1 MQVGALL
8 LALAAQD
15 TAYARAESLLAAH
28 DLPAARRAAEQL
40 VARYPHVAR
49 AHLILGRVWLAWP
62 VIGRYYALS
71 EFRFATKLAPGDPRP
86 LYWQVRVGHHL
97 GSDEGEVIVRE
108 AILRIFRLTADYEDC
123 WALFEQIY
131 HNERIWRRADQA
143 LARHPDDLVALE
155 RRAQIALALQEPGRA
170 DSLAALVLARRTPHV
185 PAYLQRAEAAFAA
198 GRDRAGHAWYDSALV
213 NANLDS
219 TGALWDQVWMI
230 AAPADMARER
240 ATSPGERRRFFAWF
254 WGRRDPNLVT
264 PENERVAEHF
274 RRLAYVRRAY
284 HLLHPFATYHT
295 SPERRAVVGSFERDA
310 LGAWA
315 GELEGLYP
323 EHSTDGF
330 LAAHRLGPDVRHAND
345 TVGARTVASLANLDA
360 RGLLW
365 IRHGRP
371 DEMLNGVPDV
381 CRPTQA
387 LPGLDLEGWRYNTA
401 EGTLCVALHR
411 PRGAGDFILAPVNG
425 RQARSARILMA
436 SDRTSVPATL
446 QAQGWSA
453 FFKSDVDG
461 NTDLYVRNQPETAAV
476 VLWDTGG
483 AGEIVRA
490 AGAGVLSVSAP
501 PGLYALGLDVD
512 SAGALGRVRQPVRL
526 PRFSSTTLGLSSLVL
541 AQGDTLT
548 DRVTALEGMAADLA
562 YPAGRSL
569 AAYAEVY
576 GLTRDRRDRAT
587 YRVRY
592 SFTPLRSLVARV
604 LGGGSPVVFEFERQG
619 AWQGTIPERLVIEP
633 GRLPRGRYR
642 VTLAVTDLPSNV
654 KSETVA
660 VEITIR

>member
-1 MQVGALL
+1 MLVGALL
-8 LALAAQD
+8 LTLAAQD
-15 TAYARAESLLAAH
+15 TGYARAESLLAAR
-28 DLPAARRAAEQL
+28 DLPAARRAAEHL
-40 VARYPHVAR
+40 VAVYPRDAR
-49 AHLILGRVWLAWP
+49 ARMILGRVWLAWP
-62 VIGRYYALS
+62 VIGRYTALS
-71 EFRFATKLAPGDPRP
+71 EFRVATTLAPDDPRP
-86 LYWQVRVGHHL
+86 LYWQVRVGQYL
-97 GSDEGEVIVRE
+97 GSDEGEVVVRE
-108 AILRIFRLTADYEDC
+108 AILRIFRLTPDYEDC

-131 HNERIWRRADQA
+131 HNQNIWRRADHA
-143 LARHPDDLVALE
+143 LAHHPDDLVALE

-170 DSLAALVLARRTPHV
+170 DSLAALVLARRRPHV
-185 PAYLQRAEAAFAA
+185 PAYLQRAEAAFTAN
-198 GRDRAGHAWYDSALV
+198 RDRAGHAWYDSALV
-213 NANLDS
+213 YADLDS
-219 TGALWDQVWMI
+219 TGALWDQVWTI
-230 AAPADMARER
+230 AAPAEMTRER

-254 WGRRDPNLVT
+254 WERRDPNLVT

-274 RRLAYVRRAY
+274 RRLAYVRRTY

-323 EHSTDGF
+323 EQSTDGL

-381 CRPTQA
+381 CRPTEP
-387 LPGLDLEGWRYNTA
+387 LPGLDLEGWRYNTP

-436 SDRTSVPATL
+436 SDRTTVPATL
-446 QAQGWSA
+446 QALGWSA
-453 FFKSDVDG
+453 FFKSDADG
-461 NTDLYVRNQPETAAV
+461 NTDMYVRTQPETAAV

-483 AGEIVRA
+483 AEEIVRA
-490 AGAGVLSVSAP
+490 AGAGVLMVSAP

-526 PRFSSTTLGLSSLVL
+526 PRFSSTSLGLSSLVL
-541 AQGDTLT
+541 AEGDTLT
-548 DRVTALEGMAADLA
+548 DRTTALEGMAADLA

-576 GLTRDRRDRAT
+576 GLTSDRRDRVT

-592 SFTPLRSLVARV
+592 SFTPLRSIVARV

-619 AWQGTIPERLVIEP
+619 AWQGTIEERLVIEP
-633 GRLPRGRYR
+633 GRLPPGRYR
-642 VTLAVTDLPSNV
+642 VTLAVTDVPSNV

-660 VEITIR
+660 VEISIR

>member
-1 MQVGALL
+1 M
-8 LALAAQD
+8 AAQD
-15 TAYARAESLLAAH
+15 SAYARAESLLAAN
-28 DLPAARRAAEQL
+28 DLPAGRRAAEHL
-40 VARYPHVAR
+40 VAAYPQEAR

-62 VIGRYYALS
+62 VIGRYNALS
-71 EFRFATKLAPGDPRP
+71 EFRAATKLAPGDPQP
-86 LYWQVRVGHHL
+86 LYWQVRVGQYL
-97 GSDEGEVIVRE
+97 GSDDGQVVVRE
-108 AILRIFRLTADYEDC
+108 AILRIFQLTPDYEDC

-131 HNERIWRRADQA
+131 HNEGIWRRADRA
-143 LARHPDDLVALE
+143 LARHPDDLLGLE

-170 DSLAALVLARRTPHV
+170 DSLAALVLARRARHV
-185 PAYLQRAEAAFAA
+185 PAYLQRAEAAFAM
-198 GRDRAGHAWYDSALV
+198 GRDSAGLAWYDSALV
-213 NANLDS
+213 YADLDS
-219 TGALWDQVWMI
+219 TGGLWDQIWMI
-230 AAPADMARER
+230 AAPAEMARER
-240 ATSPGERRRFFAWF
+240 TTPPEERRRFFAWF
-254 WGRRDPNLVT
+254 WERRDPNLVT

-274 RRLAYVRRAY
+274 RRLAYVRRIY

-295 SPERRAVVGSFERDA
+295 SPGRRAVIASYERDA

-323 EHSTDGF
+323 GVSTDGL
-330 LAAHRLGPDVRHAND
+330 LAARRFGPDVRHSND

-371 DEMLNGVPDV
+371 DEMVNGVPDA
-381 CRPTQA
+381 CRPTQPQ
-387 LPGLDLEGWRYNTA
+387 PGLDLEGWRYNTA

-411 PRGAGDFILAPVNG
+411 PRGAGDFILAPVNR

-436 SDRTSVPATL
+436 SDRTTVPAML
-446 QAQGWSA
+446 EAQGWSA
-453 FFKSDVDG
+453 FFKSDALG
-461 NTDLYVRNQPETAAV
+461 NTDMYVRTGPETAAV
-476 VLWDTGG
+476 VLWATGG
-483 AGEIVRA
+483 AGETVRA
-490 AGAGVLSVSAP
+490 AGTGVLSVSAP

-512 SAGALGRVRQPVRL
+512 SAGALGRVRRSVRL
-526 PRFSSTTLGLSSLVL
+526 PRFSSAILGLSSLVL
-541 AQGDTLT
+541 TPADTLT
-548 DRVTALEGMAADLA
+548 DRATALEGMEADLT

-576 GLTRDRRDRAT
+576 GLTSDRRDRAT

-592 SFTPLRSLVARV
+592 TFTPLRSIVGRV
-604 LGGGSPVVFEFERQG
+604 LGGGSPVVFEFDRES
-619 AWQGTIPERLVIEP
+619 AWHETIPERLVIEP

-660 VEITIR
+660 LEITIR

>member
-1 MQVGALL
+1 MV
-8 LALAAQD
+8 
-15 TAYARAESLLAAH
+15 
-28 DLPAARRAAEQL
+28 
-40 VARYPHVAR
+40 
-49 AHLILGRVWLAWP
+49 
-62 VIGRYYALS
+62 
-71 EFRFATKLAPGDPRP
+71 
-86 LYWQVRVGHHL
+86 
-97 GSDEGEVIVRE
+97 
-108 AILRIFRLTADYEDC
+108 
-123 WALFEQIY
+123 
-131 HNERIWRRADQA
+131 
-143 LARHPDDLVALE
+143 
-155 RRAQIALALQEPGRA
+155 
-170 DSLAALVLARRTPHV
+170 
-185 PAYLQRAEAAFAA
+185 
-198 GRDRAGHAWYDSALV
+198 
-213 NANLDS
+213 
-219 TGALWDQVWMI
+219 
-230 AAPADMARER
+230 
-240 ATSPGERRRFFAWF
+240 
-254 WGRRDPNLVT
+254 
-264 PENERVAEHF
+264 
-274 RRLAYVRRAY
+274 
-284 HLLHPFATYHT
+284 
-295 SPERRAVVGSFERDA
+295 
-310 LGAWA
+310 
-315 GELEGLYP
+315 
-323 EHSTDGF
+323 
-330 LAAHRLGPDVRHAND
+330 
-345 TVGARTVASLANLDA
+345 
-360 RGLLW
+360 
-365 IRHGRP
+365 
-371 DEMLNGVPDV
+371 NGVPDV
-381 CRPTQA
+381 CRPTQPQ
-387 LPGLDLEGWRYNTA
+387 PGLDLEGWRYNTA

-660 VEITIR
+660 AEITIR

>member
-1 MQVGALL
+1 VQVGALL

-71 EFRFATKLAPGDPRP
+71 EFRFATKLAPDDPRP

-323 EHSTDGF
+323 EYSTDGF

-660 VEITIR
+660 AEITIR

>member
-1 MQVGALL
+1 MLVGALL
-8 LALAAQD
+8 LALVAQD
-15 TAYARAESLLAAH
+15 SAYARAESLLAAH
-28 DLPAARRAAEQL
+28 DLRAARRAAEHL
-40 VARYPHVAR
+40 VVTYPHDAR

-62 VIGRYYALS
+62 VIGRYTALS
-71 EFRFATKLAPGDPRP
+71 EFRTATKLAPDDPQP
-86 LYWQVRVGHHL
+86 LYWQVRVGQYL
-97 GSDEGEVIVRE
+97 GSDEGEVVVRE
-108 AILRIFRLTADYEDC
+108 AILRIFRLTPDYEDC

-131 HNERIWRRADQA
+131 HNESIWRRAEQA
-143 LARHPDDLVALE
+143 LALHPDDLVGLE

-170 DSLAALVLARRTPHV
+170 DSLAALVLARRASHV
-185 PAYLQRAEAAFAA
+185 PAYLLRAEAAFTA
-198 GRDRAGHAWYDSALV
+198 DHDSAGHAWYDSALV
-213 NANLDS
+213 YADLDS
-219 TGALWDQVWMI
+219 TGALWDHVWMI
-230 AAPADMARER
+230 AAPGDMARQR
-240 ATSPGERRRFFAWF
+240 TTPPGERRRFFAWF
-254 WGRRDPNLVT
+254 WERRDPNLVT

-274 RRLAYVRRAY
+274 RRLAYVRRTY
-284 HLLHPFATYHT
+284 HLLHPLATYHS
-295 SPERRAVVGSFERDA
+295 SPGRRAVIASFEREA
-310 LGAWA
+310 LGMWA

-323 EHSTDGF
+323 
-330 LAAHRLGPDVRHAND
+330 
-345 TVGARTVASLANLDA
+345 GARTLASLANLDA

-371 DEMLNGVPDV
+371 DEMVNGVPDV

-387 LPGLDLEGWRYNTA
+387 QPGLDLEGWRYNTL
-401 EGTLCVALHR
+401 EGTLCIALHR
-411 PRGAGDFILAPVNG
+411 AAGDFILAPVNG

-436 SDRTSVPATL
+436 SDRTTVPAIL
-446 QAQGWSA
+446 EARGWSA
-453 FFKSDVDG
+453 FFKSDAAG
-461 NTDLYVRNQPETAAV
+461 NTVMYVRTQPETAAV

-490 AGAGVLSVSAP
+490 AGPGVLSVSAP
-501 PGLYALGLDVD
+501 PGLYALGFDVD
-512 SAGALGRVRQPVRL
+512 SAGALGRVRQRVRL
-526 PRFSSTTLGLSSLVL
+526 PRFSSTILGLSSLVL
-541 AQGDTLT
+541 APADTLT
-548 DRVTALEGMAADLA
+548 DRATALNGMAADFV

-576 GLTRDRRDRAT
+576 GLTRDGRDRAT

-592 SFTPLRSLVARV
+592 SFTPLRSIVARV
-604 LGGGSPVVFEFERQG
+604 LGAGSPVVFAFERQS

>member
-1 MQVGALL
+1 VLVGALL
-8 LALAAQD
+8 LSLAAQD
-15 TAYARAESLLAAH
+15 SAHARADSLLVAH
-28 DLPAARRAAEQL
+28 DLPAARRAAEHL
-40 VARYPHVAR
+40 VVTYPHDAR

-62 VIGRYYALS
+62 VIGRYAALS
-71 EFRFATKLAPGDPRP
+71 EFRTATKLAPDDPQP
-86 LYWQVRVGHHL
+86 LYWQVRVGQYL
-97 GSDEGEVIVRE
+97 GSDEGEVVVRE
-108 AILRIFRLTADYEDC
+108 AILRIFRLTPDYEDC

-131 HNERIWRRADQA
+131 HNESIWRRADQA
-143 LARHPDDLVALE
+143 LALHPDDLVGIE

-170 DSLAALVLARRTPHV
+170 DSLAALVLARRAPHV
-185 PAYLQRAEAAFAA
+185 PAYLQRAEAAFVA
-198 GRDRAGHAWYDSALV
+198 GRDSAGHAWYDSALV
-213 NANLDS
+213 YADFDS
-219 TGALWDQVWMI
+219 TGALWDHVWMI
-230 AAPADMARER
+230 AAPGDMARER
-240 ATSPGERRRFFAWF
+240 TTPLGERRQFFAWF
-254 WGRRDPNLVT
+254 WERRDPNLVT

-274 RRLAYVRRAY
+274 RRLAYVRRTY
-284 HLLHPFATYHT
+284 HLLHPLATYHS
-295 SPERRAVVGSFERDA
+295 SPGRRVVIASFEREA
-310 LGAWA
+310 LGMWA

-323 EHSTDGF
+323 GRSTDGL

-371 DEMLNGVPDV
+371 DEMVNGVPDV

-387 LPGLDLEGWRYNTA
+387 QPGLDLEGWRYNTL
-401 EGTLCVALHR
+401 EGKLCIALHR
-411 PRGAGDFILAPVNG
+411 AAGDFILAPVNG

-436 SDRTSVPATL
+436 SDRTTVPAIL
-446 QAQGWSA
+446 EARGWSA
-453 FFKSDVDG
+453 FFKSDTAG
-461 NTDLYVRNQPETAAV
+461 NTDMYVRTQPETAAV

-490 AGAGVLSVSAP
+490 AGTGVLSVRAP

-512 SAGALGRVRQPVRL
+512 SAGTLGRVRQPVWL
-526 PRFSSTTLGLSSLVL
+526 PRFSSTILGLSSLVL
-541 AQGDTLT
+541 APADTLT
-548 DRVTALEGMAADLA
+548 DRATALNGMAADFV

-576 GLTRDRRDRAT
+576 GLTRDGRDRAT

-592 SFTPLRSLVARV
+592 TFTPLRSIVARV
-604 LGGGSPVVFEFERQG
+604 LGGGSPVVFEFERQS

-633 GRLPRGRYR
+633 GRLPRGSYR